1 MLRLDVGCN
10 KKGPVRS
17 LVFSAHGCV
26 LPGDYIALPMRG
38 RTTIRVIV
46 MVADNMSA
54 RKPRQV
60 VAFL

>member
-1 MLRLDVGCN
+1 MLRLEERCN

-38 RTTIRVIV
+38 RTTRMIFVIG
-46 MVADNMSA
+46 ADNMA
-54 RKPRQV
+54 VRKPRQV
-60 VAFL
+60 ATIL